1 MSGQL
6 AGKTAIVTGA
16 ASGIGLATVKRFTAE
31 GARVVMADIN
41 ESTLAA
47 ARTAIGGEALAVV
60 TDVAEPESVAAM
72 VARAKERF
80 GRIDAVVNCAGIVI
94 REPIETLTLDAW
106 NAVLR
111 VNLTGTFL
119 VAQAAARE
127 MIAQGGGSIIL
138 FSSRQYLGA
147 PGSSAYGA
155 SKGGVV
161 SLMHS
166 LAFELGK
173 HGIRVNAIAP
183 GFTETPMT
191 ANRGNAPPPSSAALG
206 RNAQPEEMAA
216 VALFLAGNDSSYVSG
231 HVLFADGADPE

>member
-1 MSGQL
+1 M

-16 ASGIGLATVKRFTAE
+16 ASGIGLATAKRFAAE
-31 GARVVMADIN
+31 GARVVMADVN
-41 ESTLAA
+41 DAALAA
-47 ARTAIGGEALAVV
+47 AHAALGGETLAVV
-60 TDVAEPESVAAM
+60 TDVGDAENVAAM
-72 VARAKERF
+72 FARAKERF
-80 GRIDAVVNCAGIVI
+80 GPVDVVVNCAGIVV
-94 REPIETLTLDAW
+94 REPIETLALDAW
-106 NAVLR
+106 NDVLR
-111 VNLTGTFL
+111 VNLTGSFL
-119 VAQAAARE
+119 VAQAAARA
-127 MIAQGGGSIIL
+127 MIANGGGSIVL
-138 FSSRQYLGA
+138 FASRQYLGA

-191 ANRGNAPPPSSAALG
+191 ANRGKAPPPTSAALG